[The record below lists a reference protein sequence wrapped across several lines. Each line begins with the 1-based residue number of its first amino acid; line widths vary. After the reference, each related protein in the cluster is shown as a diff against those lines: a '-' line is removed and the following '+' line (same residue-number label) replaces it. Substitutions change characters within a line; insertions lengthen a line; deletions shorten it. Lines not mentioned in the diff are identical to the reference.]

1 MDDVAVAA
9 RAATGDGMMPP
20 GSMPGADDNSGLQNR
35 VPHDL
40 DAERSTLGSILLDPE
55 VVPDVQNVLGSE
67 RAFYSEKHRVIY
79 RALSAMFE
87 AGDAIDL
94 VTVSEHLRV
103 RGDLEVV
110 GSIGYLVALAEGTT
124 TAAYATHYAGIVRKN
139 ASLRQVIAVGQKMVS
154 LASAG
159 LEDAETVLGQA
170 QTALAGLLTGVADG
184 DYRRAPEVAAD
195 AVAYISELM
204 QAEGAPTGIPS
215 GLADLDAALHG
226 WQKGRVYVI
235 AARPAMGKTA
245 AAMGAAWHAA
255 KRDLSVGIFS
265 LEMPDRDLFLRLA
278 ATEGRVNLER
288 LHNGRFG
295 SSDAERLAQAVT
307 KISASRLLFND
318 LADLTVTQLRT
329 KARLMAAR
337 DGLDLLVVDY
347 LQLLA
352 PESGRGG
359 GENRQQDVSRMS
371 RGLKMLAREL
381 DVPVIVL
388 SQLSRQVEQRPNKR
402 PLLSDLRESGA
413 VEQDADAVIF
423 IYRDDYYDQD
433 SVEAGIAEFIIAKN
447 RFGMTTT
454 VKTQWTAEHT
464 SFRDLARLDRAPHPH
479 A

>member
-1 MDDVAVAA
+1 
-9 RAATGDGMMPP
+9 MMPP
-20 GSMPGADDNSGLQNR
+20 GAMPGASNDGGALANR

-55 VVPDVQNVLGSE
+55 VMPDVQNVLGGD

-139 ASLRQVIAVGQKMVS
+139 ASLRQVIAVGHKMVS

-170 QTALAGLLTGVADG
+170 QTALAGLLTGVATG
-184 DYRRAPEVAAD
+184 DYRRADEVAAD
-195 AVAYISELM
+195 VTAYVAALL
-204 QAEGAPTGIPS
+204 AADGTPTGIPS
-215 GLADLDAALHG
+215 GLADLDAVLHG
-226 WQKGRVYVI
+226 WQKGAVYVL
-235 AARPAMGKTA
+235 AARPGMGKTA
-245 AAMGAAWHAA
+245 AALGAAWHAA
-255 KRDLSVGIFS
+255 SRGSSVGVFS

-288 LHNGRFG
+288 VRSGRVG
-295 SSDAERLAQAVT
+295 GRDIDRLADTIQRIST
-307 KISASRLLFND
+307 KSLLFND
-318 LADLTVTQLRT
+318 VSDLTVTQLRT
-329 KARLMAAR
+329 KARLMMAR

-352 PESGRGG
+352 PEGKRSGG
-359 GENRQQDVSRMS
+359 GENRVQEVSAMS

-381 DVPVIVL
+381 DIPVLVL

-402 PLLSDLRESGA
+402 PMLSDLRESGA

-423 IYRDDYYDQD
+423 IYRDDYYDPN
-433 SVEAGIAEFIIAKN
+433 STEAGIAEFIIAKN
-447 RFGMTTT
+447 RNGPLAT
-454 VKTQWTAEHT
+454 VRTQWTGEHT
-464 SFRDLARLDRAPHPH
+464 SFRDLARHDAAPHPSH
-479 A
+479 S